1 MPCGKPTE
9 RQTTVGGRQITYELH
24 RSAKRRKTI
33 SLKIEGDGL
42 RVLAPSRTSLRHVDE
57 VVQQKADWIA
67 ERLAEPPPSRIR
79 DQLKPG
85 GQLPLLGEQIPVG
98 EGLRPFSYHHEPL
111 SEAGPSFSVDP
122 YSDHIVEEAERWF
135 RAAARVDI
143 EDRVSRWSHEVEV
156 APMRIQIRDQKT
168 RWGSASSRG
177 TLSFSWRLIFAP
189 PEIVDYVV
197 VHELCH
203 LIEPN
208 HSKNFW
214 NLVDEAM
221 PNAQHWRQQLKE
233 IGDSLTW

>member
-1 MPCGKPTE
+1 MPCGNPSE
-9 RQTTVGGRQITYELH
+9 RQATVGGRQITVEVH
-24 RSAKRRKTI
+24 RSAKRRKTL
-33 SLKIEGDGL
+33 SLKIEGDRL
-42 RVLAPSRTSLRHVDE
+42 RVLAPSRTPLRHVDE
-57 VVQQKADWIA
+57 VVQMKANWIA
-67 ERLAEPPPSRIR
+67 ERLAEPPTNRVR

-85 GQLPLLGEQIPVG
+85 GHLPLLGEQIPVG

-111 SEAGPSFSVDP
+111 SDAGPSFSVNP
-122 YSDHIVEEAERWF
+122 YSDRMVEEAERWF

-143 EDRVSRWSHEVEV
+143 EDRVSRWSHEAEV

-177 TLSFSWRLIFAP
+177 TLSFNWRLIFAP

-208 HSKNFW
+208 HSKDFW
-214 NLVDEAM
+214 DLVDEAM

-233 IGDSLTW
+233 IGESLTW